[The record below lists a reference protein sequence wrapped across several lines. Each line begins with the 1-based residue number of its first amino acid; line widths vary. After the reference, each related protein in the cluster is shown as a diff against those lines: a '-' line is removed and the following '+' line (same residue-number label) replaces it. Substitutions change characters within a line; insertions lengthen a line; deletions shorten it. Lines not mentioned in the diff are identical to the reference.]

1 MLQPFNQP
9 TQTQTGAG
17 PAGPVGPAAFN
28 AQGAAAGAR
37 GAHIPM
43 LDVSIQRLEEI
54 IDLETSAL
62 RNRQAIDLK
71 EFNDRKSQALLELTR
86 SLRAVQGTGPNPAVA
101 ERVAGLKTKLA
112 INQAMLKIHLEA
124 VREIATTLS
133 DAIRHSDSD
142 GTYTPAISAYAKRS

>member
-1 MLQPFNQP
+1 MLQRFNQP
-9 TQTQTGAG
+9 THDAG
-17 PAGPVGPAAFN
+17 GMPGSVLPN
-28 AQGAAAGAR
+28 AQVQAAAGAAGSAR
-37 GAHIPM
+37 GSQIPM

-54 IDLETSAL
+54 IDFETSAL

-142 GTYTPAISAYAKRS
+142 GTYTPAISAYAKRP